1 MDLSFNKFLG
11 DITHSQLSSLTSLEY
26 LSLSNN
32 YFNPITFSLFSN
44 LTNLKVLLFDFNKI
58 VPETNNSETWTPTFQ
73 LKVFRMSQCLFNEPK
88 RTPPRFL
95 RYQYDLQVIDLSH
108 NNLTGNF
115 PIWLLDNNPK
125 LEFLYLRNN
134 SFTGPFLLPSHSL
147 PKIRRVDI
155 SNNYL
160 EGPIPT
166 NLDSILPNLKNLF
179 MSRNAFQGSIPSSFG
194 NLVSLEVLDLSN
206 NHLSGTMPENFTMGC
221 SSLTY
226 LKLSKNNFSGQI
238 FPTNFNLTNLF
249 SLYLDN
255 NHFSG
260 KIPNSLSS
268 NHLLAIDF
276 SNNNLSGKLPRWL
289 GNMSSLNEISMAEN
303 LLEGHIPIELCQIVN
318 LMFIELSNNNLF
330 GSIPSCFNSSGIKH
344 VHLKKNRLSGPI
356 STFQNCYSLVTLNL
370 RDNYLTGNIPDWIGN
385 LSSLSILLLKANLLE
400 GRIPIQ
406 LCLLHSLS
414 MLDLSYNNFFGP
426 IPHCLSDITF
436 EAANQ
441 KSDLGGS
448 FYYEDSVEK
457 PLDYLERK
465 IGNMRDTSFYRAF
478 PLYFSAFP
486 LMDAKQEVEFT
497 TKSRTYSYAGD
508 ILNYM
513 SGIDLSCNKLAG
525 ENPPELG
532 SLGNIHALNLSHNN
546 LTGPIPTTFS
556 NLKEIESL
564 DLSYNNLNGRI
575 PPQLIE
581 LTYLAVFSVAYNN
594 FSGPTPD
601 RKAQFGTFDE
611 RSYVGNSLLCG
622 PPLHNSCTKTE
633 PPFTMPVNHRGEEG
647 GGFIDID
654 VFYISFVVAYIMMLL
669 GIVVVL
675 YINPHWGQA
684 WFNFIEECIDTC
696 YCFVLIHC
704 RKLSNF
710 RLV

>member
-1 MDLSFNKFLG
+1 MLVLVQLCINGCFGCLEQEKIALLRLKASFNFPDGYSLPSWNSANEESECCDWEGVKCNITTGRVIQLALNNTGYRTREYVNASLFLPFEELNYLDLSTNGIQGCIPNEEFEKLSNLEELYLRANEITDFITLEALRRLNNLEQLYLDYSSINRSFLHKAG
-11 DITHSQLSSLTSLEY
+11 VMTSL
-26 LSLSNN
+26 NV
-32 YFNPITFSLFSN
+32 
-44 LTNLKVLLFDFNKI
+44 LT
-58 VPETNNSETWTPTFQ
+58 
-73 LKVFRMSQCLFNEPK
+73 MSQCGLN
-88 RTPPRFL
+88 
-95 RYQYDLQVIDLSH
+95 
-108 NNLTGNF
+108 G
-115 PIWLLDNNPK
+115 
-125 LEFLYLRNN
+125 
-134 SFTGPFLLPSHSL
+134 SL
-147 PKIRRVDI
+147 PAQGWC
-155 SNNYL
+155 
-160 EGPIPT
+160 E
-166 NLDSILPNLKNLF
+166 LKNL
-179 MSRNAFQGSIPSSFG
+179 Q
-194 NLVSLEVLDLSN
+194 ELD
-206 NHLSGTMPENFTMGC
+206 
-221 SSLTY
+221 
-226 LKLSKNNFSGQI
+226 LSKNNFEGI
-238 FPTNFNLTNLF
+238 LP
-249 SLYLDN
+249 
-255 NHFSG
+255 
-260 KIPNSLSS
+260 
-268 NHLLAIDF
+268 AC
-276 SNNNLSGKLPRWL
+276 KLPRWL
-289 GNMSSLNEISMAEN
+289 GNMSDLYEISMAKN
-303 LLEGHIPIELCQIVN
+303 LLEGPIPIELCQVLS
-318 LMFIELSNNNLF
+318 LMFIDLSNNNLF

-356 STFQNCYSLVTLNL
+356 SSAFQNCSSLVTLNL

-406 LCLLHSLS
+406 LCLLHKLS

-436 EAANQ
+436 EASNH
-441 KSDLGGS
+441 GGGQF
-448 FYYEDSVEK
+448 FYEYNFK
-457 PLDYLERK
+457 KQLIDYLETQ
-465 IGNMRDTSFYRAF
+465 IGNMQNWLTYVDVK
-478 PLYFSAFP
+478 PEV
-486 LMDAKQEVEFT
+486 MDMIEVMVVNQEVEFT
-497 TKSRTYSYAGD
+497 TKSRTYSYAWK

-525 ENPPELG
+525 EIPPELG

-564 DLSYNNLNGRI
+564 DLSYNNLKGRI

-594 FSGPTPD
+594 LSGPTPD
-601 RKAQFGTFDE
+601 RKAQFGTFEE

-633 PPFTMPVNHRGEEG
+633 PPFTLPVNHRGEEG

-675 YINPHWGQA
+675 YINPHWRQA